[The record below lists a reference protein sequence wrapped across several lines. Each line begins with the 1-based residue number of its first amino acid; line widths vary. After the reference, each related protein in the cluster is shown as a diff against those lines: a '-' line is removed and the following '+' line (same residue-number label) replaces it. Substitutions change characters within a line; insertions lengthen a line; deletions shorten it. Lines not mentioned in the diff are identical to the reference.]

1 MEKRICVSTHALL
14 DCNRPNPLF
23 TFILYA
29 FSHPFLLV
37 CFTSPLLFFSS
48 SPSTLSHCSLPPSI
62 LSFFLTPHP
71 SPPYLSLPHVH
82 FSTPIPFYRPVNG
95 ANFVYYGMRLVGSDT
110 KKAKEMVAYADG
122 VLDALQIKQ
131 GPSHMEVINFLFL
144 FYRDLSYF
152 ISVLYSL
159 FMKCF
164 YWYQV

>member
-1 MEKRICVSTHALL
+1 M
-14 DCNRPNPLF
+14 
-23 TFILYA
+23 
-29 FSHPFLLV
+29 
-37 CFTSPLLFFSS
+37 
-48 SPSTLSHCSLPPSI
+48 
-62 LSFFLTPHP
+62 
-71 SPPYLSLPHVH
+71 
-82 FSTPIPFYRPVNG
+82 
-95 ANFVYYGMRLVGSDT
+95 YYGMRLVGSDT

-164 YWYQV
+164 Y